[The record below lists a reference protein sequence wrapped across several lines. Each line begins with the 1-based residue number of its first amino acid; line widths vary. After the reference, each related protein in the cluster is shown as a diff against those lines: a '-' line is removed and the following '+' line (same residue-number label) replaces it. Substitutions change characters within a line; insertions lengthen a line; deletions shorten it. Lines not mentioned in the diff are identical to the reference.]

1 MWSLIKSNLDFYPQ
15 LLSINCSFDNG
26 SWWIKMSNNT
36 QQKVELTIQCQISET
51 YWLLISQFKKF
62 TVNWNSYIQGLRI
75 KYQYNFCNK
84 CLVQGWFQFLSKG
97 FLSYAQ
103 TTPATNIIF
112 ISSQLNPSTTSSLS
126 KRNKK
131 EGAQFYS

>member
-1 MWSLIKSNLDFYPQ
+1 VWSLIKSNLDFYPQ

-97 FLSYAQ
+97 FLSYSE
-103 TTPATNIIF
+103 TTPAKGQF
-112 ISSQLNPSTTSSLS
+112 ISKANFLVLICTKNPTKYFFDFCLSL
-126 KRNKK
+126 
-131 EGAQFYS
+131 